1 MKLLGTIDSQKNLDL
16 VTNIFGDQRRYLQI
30 MINFLSNSLKF
41 TPNGGSVTVHISVD
55 SSQQV
60 LNDDGLEAKIIKN
73 VKNRTFKPDEY
84 GTFVKE
90 MKKSMSF

>member
-1 MKLLGTIDSQKNLDL
+1 
-16 VTNIFGDQRRYLQI
+16 

-73 VKNRTFKPDEY
+73 VKNRTFKPEEY

>member
-73 VKNRTFKPDEY
+73 VKNRTF
-84 GTFVKE
+84 
-90 MKKSMSF
+90 